1 MVHTF
6 LLIATFIAL
15 VILPSEST
23 FTQPFWI
30 STELL
35 HVEWKQG
42 CASADACAEPIFRIT
57 QRNVINNE
65 KISKSWKV
73 VDNFEKRGV
82 SMLVGYWT
90 QGTPEAITIEAEMAG
105 VDPIYGFP
113 RVCDSTPVSA
123 MFQMMSVDSGVDES
137 ITVNES
143 GRKKEVIE
151 LEANCFRTRVAFAKH
166 IVKCPWCS
174 SVASSVNAESV
185 DLSTSKGVIEQPEDT
200 DRLMVIGIGVLA
212 MLASVDLSTSKGV
225 IEQPEDTDRLM
236 VIGIGVLAM
245 LAVLSST
252 AFICILVAFVQQ
264 RRSSLLKEN
273 RRIDAKTSR
282 RMFARTGFL
291 TLAISKLFHPT
302 KLRPVPR
309 EPRSAVHT
317 INSQP
322 TPLSV

>member
-1 MVHTF
+1 
-6 LLIATFIAL
+6 
-15 VILPSEST
+15 
-23 FTQPFWI
+23 
-30 STELL
+30 
-35 HVEWKQG
+35 
-42 CASADACAEPIFRIT
+42 
-57 QRNVINNE
+57 
-65 KISKSWKV
+65 
-73 VDNFEKRGV
+73 
-82 SMLVGYWT
+82 MLVGYWT

-212 MLASVDLSTSKGV
+212 MLA
-225 IEQPEDTDRLM
+225 
-236 VIGIGVLAM
+236 
-245 LAVLSST
+245 VLSST